1 MTKKI
6 IVLLFCMA
14 LLVACGKKG
23 DLEYKESKKLINTSI
38 IS

>member
-23 DLEYKESKKLINTSI
+23 DPKYKDSKKLIKTSA